1 MRFQIQPSLPE
12 PIYRQIAD
20 QIRRLVMSGQLQA
33 GQELPSVRSVAHDY
47 AINPMTVSKAYSLLE
62 AEGVIERRRGMGM
75 FVAAVNTASKIA
87 TRLDALE
94 PALVLA
100 ARQVAELG
108 ISTGDALKSF
118 ERLLKQQ
125 KAKSFDADS

>member
-33 GQELPSVRSVAHDY
+33 EQELPSVRSVAHDY

-62 AEGVIERRRGMGM
+62 AEGVVERRRGMGM
-75 FVAAVNTASKIA
+75 FVAAVNTSSKIA

-100 ARQVAELG
+100 ARQAAELG
-108 ISTGDALKSF
+108 ISASEALKSF
-118 ERLLKQQ
+118 EHVLKQQ
-125 KAKSFDADS
+125 KTKPIDTDA

>member
-20 QIRRLVMSGQLQA
+20 QIRRLVMSGQLQPE
-33 GQELPSVRSVAHDY
+33 QELPSVRAVAHEY

-62 AEGVIERRRGMGM
+62 AEGIIQRRRGMGM
-75 FVAAVNTASKIA
+75 FVAAINTASKIA

-100 ARQVAELG
+100 ARQAAELG
-108 ISTGDALKSF
+108 ISTADAIRSF
-118 ERLLKQQ
+118 ERILSKQ
-125 KAKSFDADS
+125 KNKT